1 MGTNDADVD
10 LDALGVSLS
19 KAIGGREEVADDLA
33 GKFVAELGAR
43 DVVLPATS
51 IADLDE
57 RVKAA
62 VYGAVETGGEL
73 QRTVVPRFVPRSM
86 LNANALLSA
95 LEHIVT
101 GQFQRPDT
109 DV

>member
-1 MGTNDADVD
+1 MNDADVD
-10 LDALGVSLS
+10 LDALAVLLS
-19 KAIGGREEVADDLA
+19 RAIGGREDAAGDLA

-43 DVVLPATS
+43 HVALPATS

-62 VYGAVETGGEL
+62 VYGAVETGGDL

-86 LNANALLSA
+86 LNGNALLSA
-95 LEHIVT
+95 LEQIVT
-101 GQFQRPDT
+101 GQFQRGDT
-109 DV
+109 DA